1 MDRTL
6 KLAAMAALAVL
17 AGLAGLASAEVP
29 PALAE
34 RLAAIGPVIDPGATA
49 RLYAPQV
56 TEKEPYMNVNVERDV
71 AYGPAPRNLLDVFAP
86 AGHAGKGLPV
96 VVFLH
101 GGAFVAGN
109 RRSGPDSPF
118 YDNVMLWA
126 THHGM
131 VGVNMTYRLAPQD
144 PWPAGPQDIAQ
155 ALRWVQD
162 NIGRRGG
169 DPARVFLFGH
179 SAGASHVAAYVARP
193 EFHAAGTHLAGAM
206 LLSGVYRVT
215 PELVAQS
222 PTYPAYFGN
231 DSARYLERSSLD
243 GLIACGTPL
252 WVGQAEL
259 DPPQFKAQAEL
270 LRDGLR
276 TAGRPFATATFSA
289 HSHMSEAYS
298 INSGDRTVG
307 DALWA
312 FVEAHGD
319 GVSLKP

>member
-1 MDRTL
+1 MNMTI
-6 KLAAMAALAVL
+6 KLAATVALAALA
-17 AGLAGLASAEVP
+17 GSASAEVP

-34 RLAAIGPVIDPGATA
+34 RLAAIGPVINPSATA
-49 RLYAPQV
+49 PLYAAQFI
-56 TEKEPYMNVNVERDV
+56 EKEPYMSVNVERDV
-71 AYGPAPRNLLDVFAP
+71 TYGPAARNLLDVFTPARP
-86 AGHAGKGLPV
+86 AGKDIDKSMPV
-96 VVFLH
+96 VVFVH

-144 PWPAGPQDIAQ
+144 PWPAGPQDIGR

-162 NIGRRGG
+162 NIARRGG
-169 DPARVFLFGH
+169 DPTRIFLLGH

-193 EFHAAGTHLAGAM
+193 EFHAARPGLAGAM

-243 GLIACGTPL
+243 GLVACGTPL

-270 LRDGLR
+270 LREGLR
-276 TAGRPFATATFSA
+276 AAGRPFATATFAA

-298 INSGDRTVG
+298 INSDDRSVG

-312 FVEAHGD
+312 FVEAHR
-319 GVSLKP
+319 

>member
-1 MDRTL
+1 MNMTL
-6 KLAAMAALAVL
+6 RLAVNVAFSML
-17 AGLAGLASAEVP
+17 AGSASAEVP

-34 RLAAIGPVIDPGATA
+34 RLAAIGPVINPGATA
-49 RLYAPQV
+49 PLYAPQF
-56 TEKEPYMNVNVERDV
+56 TEKEPYMSVNVERDV
-71 AYGPAPRNLLDVFAP
+71 AYGPAERNLLDVFTP
-86 AGHAGKGLPV
+86 ARSAGKDMGKSMPV
-96 VVFLH
+96 VVFVH

-109 RRSGPDSPF
+109 RRSGPGSPF

-131 VGVNMTYRLAPQD
+131 VGVNMTYRLAPQE

-162 NIGRRGG
+162 NIGQRGG

-193 EFHAAGTHLAGAM
+193 EFHAAGAGLSGAM

-231 DSARYLERSSLD
+231 DSARYPERSSLD
-243 GLIACGTPL
+243 GLIACNTPL

-259 DPPQFKAQAEL
+259 DPPQFRAQAEL
-270 LRDGLR
+270 LREGLR
-276 TAGRPFATATFSA
+276 AAGRPFATATFAA

-298 INSGDRTVG
+298 INSDDRSVG

-312 FVEAHGD
+312 FVKAHQ
-319 GVSLKP
+319 

>member
-1 MDRTL
+1 MNRTVE
-6 KLAAMAALAVL
+6 LAVTAALAVL
-17 AGLAGLASAEVP
+17 AGSASAEVP

-34 RLAAIGPVIDPGATA
+34 RLLAIGPVINPGATA
-49 RLYAPQV
+49 SLYAPQV
-56 TEKEPYMNVNVERDV
+56 TEKEPYVSVNVERNV
-71 AYGPAPRNLLDVFAP
+71 AYGPAERNLLDVFTPAARP
-86 AGHAGKGLPV
+86 AGKSMPV
-96 VVFLH
+96 VVFVH

-109 RRSGPDSPF
+109 RRSGPGSPF

-155 ALRWVQD
+155 ALHWVQD
-162 NIGRRGG
+162 NIGRHGG
-169 DPARVFLFGH
+169 DPAHVFLFGH
-179 SAGASHVAAYVARP
+179 SAGASHVAAYVAKP
-193 EFHAAGTHLAGAM
+193 EFHAAESGLAGAM

-259 DPPQFKAQAEL
+259 DPPQFRAQAEL
-270 LRDGLR
+270 LRQGLR
-276 TAGRPFATATFSA
+276 AAGRPFATATFAA

-298 INSGDRTVG
+298 INSDDRSVG

-312 FVEAHGD
+312 FVEEHQ
-319 GVSLKP
+319 

>member
-1 MDRTL
+1 MNMTL
-6 KLAAMAALAVL
+6 RLAVNVAFSML
-17 AGLAGLASAEVP
+17 AGSASAEVP

-34 RLAAIGPVIDPGATA
+34 RLAAIGPVIKPGATA
-49 RLYAPQV
+49 PLYAPQF
-56 TEKEPYMNVNVERDV
+56 TEKEPYMSVNVERDV
-71 AYGPAPRNLLDVFAP
+71 AYGPAERHLLDVFTP
-86 AGHAGKGLPV
+86 AGPAGKHMSVL
-96 VVFLH
+96 VFVH

-109 RRSGPDSPF
+109 RRTGPGSPF

-126 THHGM
+126 TQHGM
-131 VGVNMTYRLAPQD
+131 VGVNMTYRLAPQN

-169 DPARVFLFGH
+169 DPSRVFLFGH

-193 EFHAAGTHLAGAM
+193 EFHAAGSSLAGAM

-231 DSARYLERSSLD
+231 DSALYLDRSSLD
-243 GLIACGTPL
+243 GLIACGTSL

-259 DPPQFKAQAEL
+259 DPPQFRAQAEL
-270 LRDGLR
+270 LRDSLR
-276 TAGRPFATATFSA
+276 AAGRPFASATFVA

-298 INSGDRTVG
+298 IHSDDRTVG

-312 FVEAHGD
+312 FVEANR
-319 GVSLKP
+319 

>member
-1 MDRTL
+1 MNMTFRRAVT
-6 KLAAMAALAVL
+6 AALAVL
-17 AGLAGLASAEVP
+17 AGSASAEMP

-34 RLAAIGPVIDPGATA
+34 RLVAIGQVINPGATA
-49 RLYAPQV
+49 PLYAPQFA
-56 TEKEPYMNVNVERDV
+56 EKEPYMGVDVERDV
-71 AYGPAPRNLLDVFAP
+71 AYGPAQRNLLDVFTP
-86 AGHAGKGLPV
+86 ARAAGKDMPV
-96 VVFLH
+96 VVFVH

-109 RRSGPDSPF
+109 RQSGPGSPF

-126 THHGM
+126 ARHGM

-162 NIGRRGG
+162 NIGRHGG
-169 DPARVFLFGH
+169 DPGRVFLFGH

-193 EFHAAGTHLAGAM
+193 EFHAAGSRIAGAM

-231 DSARYLERSSLD
+231 DSARYPERSSLA
-243 GLIACGTPL
+243 GLIACDTPL
-252 WVGQAEL
+252 WVGEAEL
-259 DPPQFKAQAEL
+259 DPPQFRAQAEL
-270 LRDGLR
+270 LREALR
-276 TAGRPFATATFSA
+276 AAGRPFASAPFAA
-289 HSHMSEAYS
+289 HSHMSGAYS
-298 INSGDRTVG
+298 INGDDRTVG

-312 FVEAHGD
+312 FVEAHR
-319 GVSLKP
+319 

>member
-1 MDRTL
+1 MNKTL
-6 KLAAMAALAVL
+6 KLAVNAAFSML
-17 AGLAGLASAEVP
+17 AGSACAQML
-29 PALAE
+29 PAVAE
-34 RLAAIGPVIDPGATA
+34 RLAGIGPVINPGATA
-49 RLYAPQV
+49 PLYAPQF
-56 TEKEPYMNVNVERDV
+56 TEKEPYLGVNVERDV
-71 AYGPAPRNLLDVFAP
+71 SYGPAERHLLDVFAP
-86 AGHAGKGLPV
+86 ARAAGKNMPV
-96 VVFLH
+96 VVFVH

-109 RRSGPDSPF
+109 RRTGPGSPF

-126 THHGM
+126 TQHGM

-193 EFHAAGTHLAGAM
+193 EFHVAGSGLAGAM
-206 LLSGVYRVT
+206 MLSGVYRVT

-243 GLIACGTPL
+243 GLIVCNTPL

-270 LRDGLR
+270 LRDSLR
-276 TAGRPFATATFSA
+276 AAGRPFASATFAA

-298 INSGDRTVG
+298 IHSDDRTVG

-312 FVEAHGD
+312 FVEANR
-319 GVSLKP
+319 